1 MKVYVLGNP
10 LVVADSMPLRM
21 LPFLKKALPDVEFME
36 IDPSEEFPIEETMVF
51 MDTVEAAEN
60 VENVTVLEGIG
71 RITDNPRGTLH
82 DYGLGMQLKL
92 MSKLGKLGKVY
103 VICIPMSS
111 SFESALKQA
120 AEKIRQVRASLSSGS
135 GWRSSCRD
143 HTP

>member
-21 LPFLKKALPDVEFME
+21 LPFLKKALPDVEFIE
-36 IDPSEEFPIEETMVF
+36 IDPSEEFPIGETMVF

-60 VENVTVLEGIG
+60 VTVLEEIG
-71 RITDNPRGTLH
+71 RITDNSRNTLH

-103 VICIPMSS
+103 VICIPMHG

-135 GWRSSCRD
+135 DWRSSCRGRK
-143 HTP
+143 PV